1 MFEFLT
7 KKYKRRINDLE
18 SQIDNILYEWNDE
31 RKLYDD
37 QMQQKRL
44 EQKVDYVIGGIDMTK
59 HKEIHRPIYGLSR
72 EEAFKVAGMVK
83 HELEKQNILVST
95 SFHWRARECCYVID
109 VQVIPKHIQEK

>member
-1 MFEFLT
+1 MFKFIT
-7 KKYKRRINDLE
+7 RKYERRIRELNQ
-18 SQIDNILYEWNDE
+18 QIDNILYEWNDE

-37 QMQQKRL
+37 KIQQKRL
-44 EQKVDYVIGGIDMTK
+44 EQKVDYVVGGMDMTV

-72 EEAFKVAGMVK
+72 EEAFKVADMVK
-83 HELEKQNILVST
+83 NELKKQNIMAST